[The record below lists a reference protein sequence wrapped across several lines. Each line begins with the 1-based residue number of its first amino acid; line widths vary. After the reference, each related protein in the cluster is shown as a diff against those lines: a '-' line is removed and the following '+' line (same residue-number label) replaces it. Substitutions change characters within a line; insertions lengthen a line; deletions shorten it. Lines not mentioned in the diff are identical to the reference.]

1 MGRHARNRGR
11 SMSDDELLARRRA
24 RGRPAIAKA
33 NRSWLRRATRTF
45 GDWFTAKMMV
55 ALFAVSRLLGPDR
68 ASRAGGAI
76 ARTIGPWIPVSNI
89 ARANL
94 ALAMPELSR
103 KERNRIVREV
113 WDNLGRVAF
122 EYPHLDQMYDYVIER
137 FEPGRVEV
145 DGIRHFQSLMW
156 DQKPAIILTAHLG
169 NWELPAVCGDRHCLP
184 TTIIFRPPNNRFV
197 AANLMDV
204 RQGTMG
210 RLLSKSQG
218 AVIQIAGAIEKGDH
232 IGILVDQRFGAVQN
246 ATLFGQPAATNTVV
260 ARMARQFEMPV
271 HGARCIRLPGER
283 FRLEITPALVLPRD
297 DEGKIDVTGATQA
310 INGLIEDWVREH
322 PGQWLWLHNRW
333 ALPKQRIRELARKR

>member
-1 MGRHARNRGR
+1 
-11 SMSDDELLARRRA
+11 MSDEELLARRRA
-24 RGRPAIAKA
+24 RGRPAVPKVKK
-33 NRSWLRRATRTF
+33 SWLRRATRVF
-45 GDWFTAKMMV
+45 GDWFTAQLMV
-55 ALFAVSRLLGPDR
+55 LLFAFSRLLGPNL
-68 ASRAGGAI
+68 ASLTGGAI
-76 ARTIGPWIPVSNI
+76 ARTIGPWIPISDT

-94 ALAMPELSR
+94 ALAMPELSSR
-103 KERNRIVREV
+103 ERNRIVREV

-122 EYPHLDQMYDYVIER
+122 EYPHLDRLYDFVTER

-145 DGIRHFQSLMW
+145 DGIRYFQSLMW
-156 DQKPAIILTAHLG
+156 DEKPAIILTAHLA
-169 NWELPAVCGDRHCLP
+169 NWELPAVCGDRHGLP
-184 TTIIFRPPNNRFV
+184 TTIIFRPPSNRFV

-232 IGILVDQRFGAVQN
+232 IGILIDQRFGAVQN

-271 HGARCIRLPGER
+271 HGTRCIRLPGGR

-297 DEGKIDVTGATQA
+297 DDGKIDVNQATQA
-310 INGLIEDWVREH
+310 INGLIEDWVREY

-333 ALPKQRIRELARKR
+333 ALPKSKIKELASRP